1 MSRQVKTLIS
11 GLSLPNG
18 RYYPDANTVVTLTD
32 EEFLE
37 LDPALFTRSWLE
49 ALPPVGDLV
58 FGTTINTDAS
68 LANFFRVTLTG
79 NATLAAPTNMLNGQK
94 IVWQVI
100 QDATGSRVLTLASIF
115 NLGTMTLTWS
125 TAPSKVDYLG
135 AIYRQ
140 TANKLDV
147 VAFQAGY

>member
-32 EEFLE
+32 EEFLD
-37 LDPALFTRSWLE
+37 LDPAMFTRNWLE

-58 FGTTINTDAS
+58 FGSTINTDAS
-68 LANFFRVTLTG
+68 LASFFRVTLTG
-79 NATLAAPTNMLNGQK
+79 NATLAAPTNMINGQK
-94 IVWQVI
+94 IIWQI
-100 QDATGSRVLTLASIF
+100 TQDATGSRVLTLASIF
-115 NLGTMTLTWS
+115 NLGSMTPAWS
-125 TAPSKVDYLG
+125 TAPNKVDYLG

-140 TANKLDV
+140 SASKLDV
-147 VAFQAGY
+147 IAFQAGY